1 MAYTK
6 MKKGSKSLPTL
17 DIYQSQISARFFL
30 LQLSWPSEFL
40 PVQDPARYFVNKIFE
55 KLPSLSYT
63 LHCKDLIPSYTVD
76 GHLKI
81 VPLA

>member
-6 MKKGSKSLPTL
+6 IKKGSKSLPTL

-40 PVQDPARYFVNKIFE
+40 PVQDPARYFVNKILE
-55 KLPSLSYT
+55 KTSVFILYT
-63 LHCKDLIPSYTVD
+63 ELQRFDS
-76 GHLKI
+76 
-81 VPLA
+81 